1 MRREQVLTKPYRA
14 NALARRDLT
23 TMLVSRLAEKGL
35 GPLETARVI
44 GAEVETVDEILS
56 DIQEVDATVRELLE
70 SEAK

>member
-1 MRREQVLTKPYRA
+1 MTKPYRA